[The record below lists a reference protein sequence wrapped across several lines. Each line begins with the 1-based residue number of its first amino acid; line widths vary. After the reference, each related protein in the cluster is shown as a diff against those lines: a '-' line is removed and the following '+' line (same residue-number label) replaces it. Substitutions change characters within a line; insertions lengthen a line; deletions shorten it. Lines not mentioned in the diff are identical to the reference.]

1 MGDAAF
7 RGSIESAR
15 KWHALAERRR
25 RHYVELYRSERW
37 RRYFKEE
44 TFLELMREA
53 IQNTEHWAKILER
66 IQPRTLVDLIRLRK
80 LRDRDGVACQRAFA
94 IGHPRRGGDA
104 GRDRAGQRAGE
115 PRRAVGEADDGDHRD
130 MDPKSDHEKSADN
143 QAELGKACVLHV
155 ILPSGAGPGAVL

>member
-7 RGSIESAR
+7 RGSIEWAR

-53 IQNTEHWAKILER
+53 IQNTENWAKILER
-66 IQPRTLVDLIRLRK
+66 MT
-80 LRDRDGVACQRAFA
+80 G
-94 IGHPRRGGDA
+94 A
-104 GRDRAGQRAGE
+104 GDRA
-115 PRRAVGEADDGDHRD
+115 
-130 MDPKSDHEKSADN
+130 
-143 QAELGKACVLHV
+143 KA
-155 ILPSGAGPGAVL
+155 A